1 MLRASKRVGYFLLLS
16 VALAASLFGA
26 ELEGQEAA
34 DQPVAIVVH
43 PDTEIDALTMDELR
57 RIFLA
62 DQLYWPDNSR
72 IVLLVRAPAAY
83 ERTFVLNRIYQMT
96 EAEFRRYWIAKM
108 FRAEIASGPRVVF
121 SANMALGLV
130 TAIPGSI
137 TFMLAADVTPEVK
150 VVRIEGLMPSEEGY
164 PLQ

>member
-1 MLRASKRVGYFLLLS
+1 MFRLCKYLGYSLLLHIA
-16 VALAASLFGA
+16 VAGSLFAA
-26 ELEGQEAA
+26 EPDGQESA
-34 DQPVAIVVH
+34 DRAVAIVVH
-43 PDTEIDALTMDELR
+43 PDTGIDSLSMDELR

-72 IVLLVRAPAAY
+72 IVLLIRAPAAY

-96 EAEFRRYWIAKM
+96 EADFRRYWIAKM

-150 VVRIEGLMPSEEGY
+150 VVRIDGLSPSEAGY